1 MCNSIV
7 TIQEK
12 AEEELMRIE
21 AEYKEKRKKAR
32 LSAKKNA
39 ELKKYKEEQALK
51 LGMML
56 CKYYDCYDINEVLKK
71 ANLNQFCE

>member
-12 AEEELMRIE
+12 AEIELMRIE
-21 AEYKEKRKKAR
+21 AEYKEKRKAIKR
-32 LSAKKNA
+32 KKKNA

>member
-21 AEYKEKRKKAR
+21 AEYKEKRKAIKR
-32 LSAKKNA
+32 KKMQS
-39 ELKKYKEEQALK
+39 LKNIKRNKR
-51 LGMML
+51 
-56 CKYYDCYDINEVLKK
+56 
-71 ANLNQFCE
+71 

>member
-21 AEYKEKRKKAR
+21 AKYKEKRKAIKR
-32 LSAKKNA
+32 KKNA

>member
-21 AEYKEKRKKAR
+21 AEYKEKRKAIKR
-32 LSAKKNA
+32 KKKNA

-56 CKYYDCYDINEVLKK
+56 CKYYDCYDINEVKKK

>member
-21 AEYKEKRKKAR
+21 AEYKEKRKAIKR
-32 LSAKKNA
+32 KKNA

-51 LGMML
+51 LGTML